1 MKHALPA
8 VIASAQPVCSGQ
20 TDEGDDALLA
30 NVMAGCCNN
39 PVRHADTPNTTEA
52 AGLQLRR
59 IRKSPGG

>member
-8 VIASAQPVCSGQ
+8 VIASAQPVCAVQADAG
-20 TDEGDDALLA
+20 DEALLA

-39 PVRHADTPNTTEA
+39 PVKHADTPNTTEA
-52 AGLQLRR
+52 AGPQLLR